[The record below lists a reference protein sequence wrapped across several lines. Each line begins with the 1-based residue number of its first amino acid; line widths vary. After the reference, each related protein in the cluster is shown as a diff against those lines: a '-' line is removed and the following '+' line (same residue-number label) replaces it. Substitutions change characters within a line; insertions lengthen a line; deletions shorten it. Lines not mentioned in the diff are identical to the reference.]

1 MKGSTKIKR
10 QGAGSGSGSGSLVGV
25 EAGARRATVASTPT
39 NDGAAGGPLAPGQR
53 WSPSR
58 KRDLVLRLLRGESV
72 EAVSREVGIDR
83 YRLERWKE
91 RALAAVESSLR
102 ERGSEP
108 LQAELDEAHK
118 RIGELA
124 MENELLR
131 ARCKTAGPLPW
142 RRSPR

>member
-1 MKGSTKIKR
+1 MKRLVKR
-10 QGAGSGSGSGSLVGV
+10 KVSGSGTGSLVGV
-25 EAGARRATVASTPT
+25 DAEGARRATAASTPT
-39 NDGAAGGPLAPGQR
+39 NDGAPGGPLAAGQR

-72 EAVSREVGIDR
+72 EAVSREIGIDR

-91 RALAAVESSLR
+91 RALGAIEASLR

-108 LQAELDEAHK
+108 LQIELDEAHK

-131 ARCKTAGPLPW
+131 VRCKTAGPLPW

>member
-1 MKGSTKIKR
+1 MKRLMKR
-10 QGAGSGSGSGSLVGV
+10 KSSVSGSGSGSLMGV
-25 EAGARRATVASTPT
+25 EAEGARRATVASTPT
-39 NDGAAGGPLAPGQR
+39 NDGAPAGPLAPGQR

-91 RALAAVESSLR
+91 RALGAIETSLR
-102 ERGSEP
+102 ERGLEP
-108 LQAELDEAHK
+108 LQTELDEAHK

>member
-1 MKGSTKIKR
+1 MKRLMKGGRKR
-10 QGAGSGSGSGSLVGV
+10 SGSGSLVEV
-25 EAGARRATVASTPT
+25 EVEGARRATVSTSIST
-39 NDGAAGGPLAPGQR
+39 NDGAPAGPLAPGQR

-58 KRDLVLRLLRGESV
+58 KRDLVLRLLRGESI
-72 EAVSREVGIDR
+72 EALSRGVGIDR

-91 RALAAVESSLR
+91 RALGAIETSLR

-108 LQAELDEAHK
+108 LQGELDEAHK
-118 RIGELA
+118 RIGELS

-131 ARCKTAGPLPW
+131 ARCKTASPLPW

>member
-1 MKGSTKIKR
+1 MKRLMKGESKS
-10 QGAGSGSGSGSLVGV
+10 SGSGSRLLVGV
-25 EAGARRATVASTPT
+25 EAGARRATVAST
-39 NDGAAGGPLAPGQR
+39 NNGAPAGPLAPGQR

-91 RALAAVESSLR
+91 RALRAIEASLR

-108 LQAELDEAHK
+108 LQAELDEVHK
-118 RIGELA
+118 RLGELA

>member
-1 MKGSTKIKR
+1 
-10 QGAGSGSGSGSLVGV
+10 
-25 EAGARRATVASTPT
+25 
-39 NDGAAGGPLAPGQR
+39 
-53 WSPSR
+53 
-58 KRDLVLRLLRGESV
+58 VLRLLRGESI
-72 EAVSREVGIDR
+72 EAASREVGIDR

-91 RALAAVESSLR
+91 RALGAIETSLR

-108 LQAELDEAHK
+108 LQAELDEAHQ
-118 RIGELA
+118 RIGELS